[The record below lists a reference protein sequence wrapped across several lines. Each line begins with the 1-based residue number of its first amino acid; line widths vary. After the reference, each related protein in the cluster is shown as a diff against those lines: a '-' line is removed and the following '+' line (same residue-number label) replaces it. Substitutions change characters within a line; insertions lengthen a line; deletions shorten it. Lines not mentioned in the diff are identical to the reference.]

1 MKRLITRFKSGG
13 KELPVQRKEHV
24 EYNDATRV
32 APIVIDRQNE
42 RGNGGSVNNKNQIQE
57 DIIYGTDKKNPSRD
71 RIIVTPGLVP
81 ALNDTIYTLE
91 YPSKFNN
98 HFDNSYGTRVHYTPV
113 YHTLND
119 LDAYYPSNPIR
130 PIGTYIGNSHILGY
144 QDAKF
149 KKNLV
154 DNLTGEGKFDIK
166 KYQNSKQNRDS
177 LRTRYPSDKRFQR
190 VENGDNVEDDYLGAV
205 RRLFATP
212 YQFLSFKKFE

>member
-13 KELPVQRKEHV
+13 KEPSVQRKEHI
-24 EYNDATRV
+24 EQNDATRV
-32 APIVIDRQNE
+32 APIVVDRQNE

-57 DIIYGTDKKNPSRD
+57 DIIYGTNKKNPSRD
-71 RIIVTPGLVP
+71 RIIVIPGLVP

-98 HFDNSYGTRVHYTPV
+98 HFDNLYGTRVHYMPV

-119 LDAYYPSNPIR
+119 LDVYYPSNPIR
-130 PIGTYIGNSHILGY
+130 PKDTYIENSYIPSY
-144 QDAKF
+144 QNELF
-149 KKNLV
+149 IKNLN
-154 DNLTGEGKFDIK
+154 DNLKNEGKFDMK
-166 KYQNSKQNRDS
+166 TYQNNKQNRDS

-190 VENGDNVEDDYLGAV
+190 VENGDNAEDYYSGVV
-205 RRLFATP
+205 RRLCATP